1 MINPRNPIDSL
12 EPILPM
18 REPAGLSNDVSMKV
32 CMPKINRAPFERNPF
47 WASKKNLKLIM
58 NESWHKS
65 VLMSHC

>member
-32 CMPKINRAPFERNPF
+32 CMPKINRAPFERNPVGLQR
-47 WASKKNLKLIM
+47 KT
-58 NESWHKS
+58 
-65 VLMSHC
+65 